1 MPSKGRTAK
10 TRLAILIGLSVGGAF
25 IAIWSGVNLTQQ
37 QDRLDLQPTNTVAP
51 NDAAQNVSSENL
63 DSLLD
68 EEPRPWLLA
77 QSLPLKGPS
86 GHIGERFALGI
97 DTVLRDLNNRGG
109 IAGRPVK
116 IWRIDDG
123 YEPEN
128 TLRNSRLFAAEPE
141 VLALFGFFGTPT
153 SKAALPIAK
162 KAGLTL
168 VAPLTG
174 ASSLRTKGQIGV
186 LHFRASYAEEARRIV
201 DHLVNDGF
209 VRIAVAYQND
219 AYGKDVLASTVEALQ
234 THDLRAVSTAA
245 LPRNS
250 TETKQASKTIVKS
263 KPDALIVISLSKTMA
278 SLVNNVHRNGSR
290 PQLMTISPTGTKAL
304 FRDLPQAAAFGVG
317 VTQVVPF
324 PWDARHPDVA
334 SYQRLLR
341 QQQQNVEVEVE
352 VDFDFYSLEGFMAA
366 QWLVQ
371 AMETVAP
378 EITRD
383 RLMNELK
390 RTTPEL
396 HRSIDLI
403 FLGSDPWEP

>member
-1 MPSKGRTAK
+1 MAFQGRTLK
-10 TRLAILIGLSVGGAF
+10 TRLAIVLGLGMAGALF
-25 IAIWSGVNLTQQ
+25 AIWSGVNLKTKQV
-37 QDRLDLQPTNTVAP
+37 DFGSAKTTTIVS
-51 NDAAQNVSSENL
+51 NDADRSVGSEDL
-63 DSLLD
+63 DSLLN
-68 EEPRPWLLA
+68 EVPRPWLLA
-77 QSLPLKGPS
+77 QSVPLKGPS
-86 GHIGERFALGI
+86 GNIGERFALGI

-116 IWRIDDG
+116 VWRIDDG

-128 TLRNSRLFAAEPE
+128 TLRNTRWFAAEPD

-174 ASSLRTKGQIGV
+174 ASVLRAQGQTGV
-186 LHFRASYAEEARRIV
+186 LHFRASYGEEARRIV
-201 DHLVNDGF
+201 NHLVNDGF

-219 AYGKDVLASTVEALQ
+219 AYGKDVLASTVKALQ

-250 TETKQASKTIVKS
+250 TETTQAAGTIVKS

-278 SLVNNVHRNGSR
+278 SLVNNVHRSGSR
-290 PQLMTISPTGTKAL
+290 PQLMTISPAGTKAL

-334 SYQRLLR
+334 SYQRQLR
-341 QQQQNVEVEVE
+341 QQQPDGD

-366 QWLVQ
+366 QWLVK
-371 AMETVAP
+371 AMEAIAP
-378 EITRD
+378 DITRQ
-383 RLMNELK
+383 RLVNELK
-390 RTTPEL
+390 RTTPGL
-396 HRSIDLI
+396 HRTIDLV

>member
-1 MPSKGRTAK
+1 MAFQGRTLK
-10 TRLAILIGLSVGGAF
+10 TRLAIVLGLGMAGALF
-25 IAIWSGVNLTQQ
+25 AIWSGVNLKTKQV
-37 QDRLDLQPTNTVAP
+37 DFGTAKTTTIVS
-51 NDAAQNVSSENL
+51 NDADRSVGSENL
-63 DSLLD
+63 DSLLN
-68 EEPRPWLLA
+68 EVPRPWLLA
-77 QSLPLKGPS
+77 QSVPLKGPS
-86 GHIGERFALGI
+86 GNIGERFALGI

-116 IWRIDDG
+116 VWRIDDG

-128 TLRNSRLFAAEPE
+128 TLRNTRSFADEPA

-153 SKAALPIAK
+153 TKAALPIAK
-162 KAGLTL
+162 TAGLTL

-174 ASSLRTKGQIGV
+174 ASALRAEGQTGV
-186 LHFRASYAEEARRIV
+186 LHFRASYREEAQRIV
-201 DHLVNDGF
+201 NHLVNDGF

-250 TETKQASKTIVKS
+250 TETKQASETIVKS

-341 QQQQNVEVEVE
+341 QQQQDGE

-366 QWLVQ
+366 QWLVR
-371 AMETVAP
+371 AMEAIAP
-378 EITRD
+378 DVTRE
-383 RLMNELK
+383 RLMSELE
-390 RTTPEL
+390 RTTPGL
-396 HRSIDLI
+396 HRSIDLV

>member
-1 MPSKGRTAK
+1 MAFQGRALSPPQTIVLG
-10 TRLAILIGLSVGGAF
+10 LAIGGALF
-25 IAIWSGVNLTQQ
+25 AIWSGVNQITKQE
-37 QDRLDLQPTNTVAP
+37 RLEP
-51 NDAAQNVSSENL
+51 AQSSSMTSNEAGRSLASENL
-63 DSLLD
+63 DSLLN

-97 DTVLRDLNNRGG
+97 DTVLRELNDRGG

-116 IWRIDDG
+116 VWRIDDG

-128 TLRNSRLFAAEPE
+128 TLRNTRLFAAEPD

-162 KAGLTL
+162 TAGLTL

-174 ASSLRTKGQIGV
+174 ASALREQGQTGV

-201 DHLVNDGF
+201 NHLVNDGF

-219 AYGKDVLASTVEALQ
+219 AYGKDVLASTVEALKK
-234 THDLRAVSTAA
+234 HNLSAVSTAA

-250 TETKQASKTIVKS
+250 IETTQAANTIIKS

-278 SLVNNVHRNGSR
+278 SLVNNLHRNGSR

-341 QQQQNVEVEVE
+341 HQQQDGE

-366 QWLVQ
+366 QWLVE
-371 AMETVAP
+371 AMESIAP
-378 EITRD
+378 DITRD
-383 RLMNELK
+383 RLVDELR
-390 RTTPEL
+390 RTTPGL
-396 HRSIDLI
+396 HRSIDLV

>member
-390 RTTPEL
+390 RTTPKL
-396 HRSIDLI
+396 HRSIDLV

>member
-1 MPSKGRTAK
+1 MAFQGRTLK
-10 TRLAILIGLSVGGAF
+10 TRLAIVLGLGMAGALF
-25 IAIWSGVNLTQQ
+25 AIWSGVNLTTKQV
-37 QDRLDLQPTNTVAP
+37 DFGTAKTTTIVS
-51 NDAAQNVSSENL
+51 NDADKSVSSENL

-68 EEPRPWLLA
+68 EKPRPWLLA

-86 GHIGERFALGI
+86 GNIGERFALGI

-116 IWRIDDG
+116 VWRIDDG

-128 TLRNSRLFAAEPE
+128 TLRNTRSFAEEPD

-162 KAGLTL
+162 EAGLTL

-174 ASSLRTKGQIGV
+174 ASALRTEGQTGV
-186 LHFRASYAEEARRIV
+186 LHFRASYREEAQRIV
-201 DHLVNDGF
+201 NHLVNDGF

-250 TETKQASKTIVKS
+250 TETKQASETIVKS

-341 QQQQNVEVEVE
+341 QQQQDLEIE

-371 AMETVAP
+371 AMETIAP

-396 HRSIDLI
+396 HRSIDLV

>member
-1 MPSKGRTAK
+1 MAFQGRTLK
-10 TRLAILIGLSVGGAF
+10 TRLAIVLGLGMAGALF
-25 IAIWSGVNLTQQ
+25 AIWSGVNLTTKQV
-37 QDRLDLQPTNTVAP
+37 DFGTAKTTTIVS
-51 NDAAQNVSSENL
+51 NDADQSVSSENL

-68 EEPRPWLLA
+68 EKPRPWLLA

-86 GHIGERFALGI
+86 GNIGERFALGI

-116 IWRIDDG
+116 VWRIDDG

-128 TLRNSRLFAAEPE
+128 TLRNTRSFAEEPD

-162 KAGLTL
+162 EAGLTL

-174 ASSLRTKGQIGV
+174 ASALRTEGQTGV
-186 LHFRASYAEEARRIV
+186 LHFRASYREEAQRIV
-201 DHLVNDGF
+201 NHLVNDGF

-250 TETKQASKTIVKS
+250 TETKQASETIVKS

-324 PWDARHPDVA
+324 PWDARHPAVA

-341 QQQQNVEVEVE
+341 QQQQDVEVE

-396 HRSIDLI
+396 HRSIDLV

>member
-1 MPSKGRTAK
+1 MAFQGRTLK
-10 TRLAILIGLSVGGAF
+10 TRLAIVIGLGMAGALF
-25 IAIWSGVNLTQQ
+25 AIWSGVNLKTKQV
-37 QDRLDLQPTNTVAP
+37 DFGTAKTTTIVS
-51 NDAAQNVSSENL
+51 NDADRSVGSEDL
-63 DSLLD
+63 DSLLN
-68 EEPRPWLLA
+68 EVPRPWLLA

-86 GHIGERFALGI
+86 GNIGERFALGI

-116 IWRIDDG
+116 VWRIDDG

-128 TLRNSRLFAAEPE
+128 TLRNTRWFAAKPD

-174 ASSLRTKGQIGV
+174 ASALRAQGQTGV
-186 LHFRASYAEEARRIV
+186 LHFRASYGEEARRIV
-201 DHLVNDGF
+201 NHLVNDGF

-234 THDLRAVSTAA
+234 THDLHAVSTAA

-250 TETKQASKTIVKS
+250 TETTQAAETIVKS

-278 SLVNNVHRNGSR
+278 SLVNNVHRSGSR

-341 QQQQNVEVEVE
+341 QQQQDGE

-366 QWLVQ
+366 QWLVR
-371 AMETVAP
+371 AMEAIAP
-378 EITRD
+378 DVTRE
-383 RLMNELK
+383 RLMSELE
-390 RTTPEL
+390 RTTPGL
-396 HRSIDLI
+396 HRSIDLV

>member
-1 MPSKGRTAK
+1 MAFQGRTLK
-10 TRLAILIGLSVGGAF
+10 TRLAIVLGLGMAGALF
-25 IAIWSGVNLTQQ
+25 AIWSGVNLTTKQV
-37 QDRLDLQPTNTVAP
+37 DFGTAKTTTIVS
-51 NDAAQNVSSENL
+51 NDADQSVSSENL

-68 EEPRPWLLA
+68 EKPRPWLLA

-86 GHIGERFALGI
+86 GNIGERFALGI

-116 IWRIDDG
+116 VWRIDDG

-128 TLRNSRLFAAEPE
+128 TLRNTRSFAEEPD

-162 KAGLTL
+162 EAGLTL

-174 ASSLRTKGQIGV
+174 ASALRTEGQTGV
-186 LHFRASYAEEARRIV
+186 LHFRASYREEAQRIV
-201 DHLVNDGF
+201 NHLVNDGF

-250 TETKQASKTIVKS
+250 TETKQASETIVKS

-341 QQQQNVEVEVE
+341 QQQQDLEIE

-371 AMETVAP
+371 AMETIAP

-396 HRSIDLI
+396 HRSIDLV

>member
-1 MPSKGRTAK
+1 MAFQGRALSPPLTIVLG
-10 TRLAILIGLSVGGAF
+10 LAIGGALF
-25 IAIWSGVNLTQQ
+25 ALWSGVNQTTKQE
-37 QDRLDLQPTNTVAP
+37 RLEP
-51 NDAAQNVSSENL
+51 AQSSSMTSNEAGRSLASENL
-63 DSLLD
+63 DSLLN

-97 DTVLRDLNNRGG
+97 DTVLRELNDRGG

-116 IWRIDDG
+116 VWRIDDG

-128 TLRNSRLFAAEPE
+128 TLRNTRLFAAEPD

-162 KAGLTL
+162 TAGLTL

-174 ASSLRTKGQIGV
+174 ASALREQGQTGV

-201 DHLVNDGF
+201 NHLVNDGF

-219 AYGKDVLASTVEALQ
+219 AYGKDVLASTVEALKK
-234 THDLRAVSTAA
+234 HNLSAVSTAA

-250 TETKQASKTIVKS
+250 IETTQAADTIIKS

-278 SLVNNVHRNGSR
+278 SLVNNLHRNSSR

-341 QQQQNVEVEVE
+341 HQQQDGE

-366 QWLVQ
+366 QWLVE
-371 AMETVAP
+371 AMESIAP
-378 EITRD
+378 DITRD
-383 RLMNELK
+383 RLVDELR
-390 RTTPEL
+390 RTTPGL
-396 HRSIDLI
+396 HRSIDLV

>member
-1 MPSKGRTAK
+1 MAFQGRTLK
-10 TRLAILIGLSVGGAF
+10 TRLAIVLGLGMAGALF
-25 IAIWSGVNLTQQ
+25 AIWSGVNLTTKQV
-37 QDRLDLQPTNTVAP
+37 DFGTAKTTTIVS
-51 NDAAQNVSSENL
+51 NDADQSVSSENL

-68 EEPRPWLLA
+68 EKPRPWLLA

-86 GHIGERFALGI
+86 GNIGERFALGI

-116 IWRIDDG
+116 VWRIDDG

-128 TLRNSRLFAAEPE
+128 TLRNTRSFAEEPD

-162 KAGLTL
+162 EAGLTL

-174 ASSLRTKGQIGV
+174 ASALRTEGQTGV
-186 LHFRASYAEEARRIV
+186 LHFRASYREEAQRIV
-201 DHLVNDGF
+201 HHLVNDGF

-250 TETKQASKTIVKS
+250 TETKQASETIVKS

-341 QQQQNVEVEVE
+341 QQQQDLEIE

-371 AMETVAP
+371 AMETIAP

-396 HRSIDLI
+396 HRSIDLV

>member
-1 MPSKGRTAK
+1 MAFQGRALSPPQTIVLG
-10 TRLAILIGLSVGGAF
+10 LAIGGALF
-25 IAIWSGVNLTQQ
+25 AIWSGVNQTTKQE
-37 QDRLDLQPTNTVAP
+37 RLEP
-51 NDAAQNVSSENL
+51 AQSSSMTSNEAGRSLASENL
-63 DSLLD
+63 DSLLN

-97 DTVLRDLNNRGG
+97 DTALRELNHRGG

-116 IWRIDDG
+116 VWRIDDG

-128 TLRNSRLFAAEPE
+128 TLHNTRLFAAEPD

-162 KAGLTL
+162 TAGLTL

-174 ASSLRTKGQIGV
+174 ASALRAQGQTGV

-201 DHLVNDGF
+201 NHLVNDGF

-219 AYGKDVLASTVEALQ
+219 AYGKDVLASTVEALKK
-234 THDLRAVSTAA
+234 HNLSAVSTAA

-250 TETKQASKTIVKS
+250 IETKQAADTIIKS

-278 SLVNNVHRNGSR
+278 SLVNNLHRNGSR

-341 QQQQNVEVEVE
+341 QQQQDGE

-366 QWLVQ
+366 QWLVE
-371 AMETVAP
+371 AMESIAP
-378 EITRD
+378 DINRD
-383 RLMNELK
+383 RLVDELR
-390 RTTPEL
+390 RTTPGL
-396 HRSIDLI
+396 HRSIDLV

>member
-1 MPSKGRTAK
+1 MAFQGRTLK
-10 TRLAILIGLSVGGAF
+10 TRLAIVLGLGMAGALF
-25 IAIWSGVNLTQQ
+25 AIWSGVSLTTKQV
-37 QDRLDLQPTNTVAP
+37 DFGTAKTTTIVS
-51 NDAAQNVSSENL
+51 NDADRSVGSKDL
-63 DSLLD
+63 DSLLN
-68 EEPRPWLLA
+68 EVPRPWLLA

-86 GHIGERFALGI
+86 GNIGERFALGI

-116 IWRIDDG
+116 VWRIDDG

-128 TLRNSRLFAAEPE
+128 TLRNTRWFAAEPD

-174 ASSLRTKGQIGV
+174 ASALRAQGQTGV
-186 LHFRASYAEEARRIV
+186 LHFRASYGEEARRIV
-201 DHLVNDGF
+201 NHLVNDGF

-250 TETKQASKTIVKS
+250 TETTQAAETIVKS

-278 SLVNNVHRNGSR
+278 SLVNNVHRSGSR

-341 QQQQNVEVEVE
+341 QQQPDGD

-366 QWLVQ
+366 QWIVK
-371 AMETVAP
+371 AMEAIAP
-378 EITRD
+378 DVTRE
-383 RLMNELK
+383 RLVNELR
-390 RTTPEL
+390 RTTPGL
-396 HRSIDLI
+396 HRTVDLV

>member
-1 MPSKGRTAK
+1 MAFQGRALSPPQTIVLG
-10 TRLAILIGLSVGGAF
+10 LAIGGALF
-25 IAIWSGVNLTQQ
+25 AIWSGVNQTTKQE
-37 QDRLDLQPTNTVAP
+37 RLEP
-51 NDAAQNVSSENL
+51 AQSSSMTSNEAGRSLASENL
-63 DSLLD
+63 DSLLN

-97 DTVLRDLNNRGG
+97 DTVLRELNDRGG

-116 IWRIDDG
+116 VWRIDDG

-128 TLRNSRLFAAEPE
+128 TLRNTRLFAAEPD

-162 KAGLTL
+162 TAGLTL

-174 ASSLRTKGQIGV
+174 ASALREQGQTGV

-201 DHLVNDGF
+201 NHLVNDGF

-219 AYGKDVLASTVEALQ
+219 AYGKDVLASTVEALKK
-234 THDLRAVSTAA
+234 HNLSAVSTPA

-250 TETKQASKTIVKS
+250 IETTQAADTIIKS

-278 SLVNNVHRNGSR
+278 SLVNNLHRNSSR

-341 QQQQNVEVEVE
+341 HQQQDGE

-366 QWLVQ
+366 QWLVE
-371 AMETVAP
+371 AMESIAP
-378 EITRD
+378 DITRD
-383 RLMNELK
+383 RLVDELR
-390 RTTPEL
+390 RTTPGL
-396 HRSIDLI
+396 HRSIDLV

>member
-1 MPSKGRTAK
+1 MAFQGRALSPPLTIV
-10 TRLAILIGLSVGGAF
+10 LGLTIGGALF
-25 IAIWSGVNLTQQ
+25 AIWSGVNQTTKQE
-37 QDRLDLQPTNTVAP
+37 RLEP
-51 NDAAQNVSSENL
+51 AQSSSMTSNEAGRSNASENI
-63 DSLLD
+63 DSLLN

-97 DTVLRDLNNRGG
+97 DTVLRELNDRGG

-116 IWRIDDG
+116 VWRIDDG

-128 TLRNSRLFAAEPE
+128 TLRNTRLFAAEPD

-162 KAGLTL
+162 TAGLTL

-174 ASSLRTKGQIGV
+174 ASALREQGQTGV

-201 DHLVNDGF
+201 HHLVNDGF

-219 AYGKDVLASTVEALQ
+219 AYGKDVLASTVEALKK
-234 THDLRAVSTAA
+234 HNLSAVSTAA

-250 TETKQASKTIVKS
+250 IETTQAADTIIKS

-278 SLVNNVHRNGSR
+278 SLVNNLHRNGSR

-341 QQQQNVEVEVE
+341 KQQQDGE

-366 QWLVQ
+366 QWLVE
-371 AMETVAP
+371 AMESIAP
-378 EITRD
+378 DVTRD
-383 RLMNELK
+383 RLIDELR
-390 RTTPEL
+390 RTTPGL
-396 HRSIDLI
+396 HRSIDLV

>member
-1 MPSKGRTAK
+1 MK
-10 TRLAILIGLSVGGAF
+10 TRLAIVLGLSMTGALF
-25 IAIWSGVNLTQQ
+25 AIWGGVNQTTK
-37 QDRLDLQPTNTVAP
+37 QDQFETAQTTTIAS
-51 NDAAQNVSSENL
+51 NDANRSVASENL

-86 GHIGERFALGI
+86 GLIGERFALGI
-97 DTVLRDLNNRGG
+97 DTVLRELNNRGG

-128 TLRNSRLFAAEPE
+128 TLRNTRWFAAEPD

-174 ASSLRTKGQIGV
+174 ASALRAQGQTGV
-186 LHFRASYAEEARRIV
+186 LHFRASYGEEARRIV
-201 DHLVNDGF
+201 NHLVNDGF

-219 AYGKDVLASTVEALQ
+219 AYGKDVLASTEKALQ
-234 THDLRAVSTAA
+234 SHDLRAVSTAA

-250 TETKQASKTIVKS
+250 TETTQAADTIVKS

-278 SLVNNVHRNGSR
+278 SLVNNVHRSGSR

-341 QQQQNVEVEVE
+341 QQQPDGD

-366 QWLVQ
+366 QWLVK
-371 AMETVAP
+371 AMEAIAP
-378 EITRD
+378 NVTRE
-383 RLMNELK
+383 RLMKELK
-390 RTTPEL
+390 RTTPGL
-396 HRSIDLI
+396 HRSIDLV

>member
-1 MPSKGRTAK
+1 MPSKGRTAN
-10 TRLAILIGLSVGGAF
+10 TRLAILIGLSVGGAL

-366 QWLVQ
+366 QWLVH

-390 RTTPEL
+390 RTTPKL
-396 HRSIDLI
+396 HRSIDLV

>member
-1 MPSKGRTAK
+1 MAFQGRALSPPLTIV
-10 TRLAILIGLSVGGAF
+10 LGIAIGGALF
-25 IAIWSGVNLTQQ
+25 AIWSGVNQTTKQE
-37 QDRLDLQPTNTVAP
+37 RLEP
-51 NDAAQNVSSENL
+51 AQSSSMTSNEAGRSLASENL
-63 DSLLD
+63 DSLLN

-77 QSLPLKGPS
+77 QSLPMKGTS

-97 DTVLRDLNNRGG
+97 DTVLRELNDRGG

-116 IWRIDDG
+116 VWRIDDG

-128 TLRNSRLFAAEPE
+128 TLRNTRLFAAEPD

-162 KAGLTL
+162 TAGLTL

-174 ASSLRTKGQIGV
+174 ASALREQGQTGV

-201 DHLVNDGF
+201 DYLVNDGF

-219 AYGKDVLASTVEALQ
+219 AYGKDVLASTVEALKK
-234 THDLRAVSTAA
+234 HNLSAVSTAA

-250 TETKQASKTIVKS
+250 IETTQAADTIIKS

-278 SLVNNVHRNGSR
+278 SLVNNLHRNGNR

-341 QQQQNVEVEVE
+341 QQQQDGE

-366 QWLVQ
+366 QWLVE
-371 AMETVAP
+371 AMESIAP
-378 EITRD
+378 DVTRD
-383 RLMNELK
+383 RLVDELR
-390 RTTPEL
+390 RTTPGL
-396 HRSIDLI
+396 HRSIDLV

>member
-1 MPSKGRTAK
+1 MAFQGRTLK
-10 TRLAILIGLSVGGAF
+10 TRLAIVLGLGMAGALF
-25 IAIWSGVNLTQQ
+25 AIWSGVNLKTKQV
-37 QDRLDLQPTNTVAP
+37 DFGTAKTTTIVS
-51 NDAAQNVSSENL
+51 NDADQSVSSENL

-68 EEPRPWLLA
+68 EKPRPWLLA

-86 GHIGERFALGI
+86 GNIGERFALGI

-116 IWRIDDG
+116 VWRIDDG

-128 TLRNSRLFAAEPE
+128 TLRNTRSFAEEPD

-162 KAGLTL
+162 EAGLTL

-174 ASSLRTKGQIGV
+174 ASALRTEGQTGV
-186 LHFRASYAEEARRIV
+186 LHFRASYREEAQRIV
-201 DHLVNDGF
+201 NHLVNDGF

-250 TETKQASKTIVKS
+250 TETKQASETIVKS

-341 QQQQNVEVEVE
+341 QQQQDLEIE

-371 AMETVAP
+371 AMETIAP

-396 HRSIDLI
+396 HRSIDLV

>member
-1 MPSKGRTAK
+1 MALQGRTLK
-10 TRLAILIGLSVGGAF
+10 TRLAIVLGLSMTGALF
-25 IAIWSGVNLTQQ
+25 AIWGGVNQTTK
-37 QDRLDLQPTNTVAP
+37 QDQFETAQTTTIAS
-51 NDAAQNVSSENL
+51 NDANRSVASENL

-86 GHIGERFALGI
+86 GLIGERFALGI
-97 DTVLRDLNNRGG
+97 DTVLRELNKRGG

-128 TLRNSRLFAAEPE
+128 TLRNTRWFAAEPD

-174 ASSLRTKGQIGV
+174 ASALRAQGQTGV
-186 LHFRASYAEEARRIV
+186 LHFRASYGEEARRIV
-201 DHLVNDGF
+201 NHLVNDGF

-219 AYGKDVLASTVEALQ
+219 AYGKDVLASTEKALQ
-234 THDLRAVSTAA
+234 SHDLRAVSTAA

-250 TETKQASKTIVKS
+250 TETTQAADTIVKS

-278 SLVNNVHRNGSR
+278 SLVNNVHRSGSR

-341 QQQQNVEVEVE
+341 QQQPDGD

-366 QWLVQ
+366 QWLVK
-371 AMETVAP
+371 AMEAIAP
-378 EITRD
+378 NVTRE
-383 RLMNELK
+383 RLMKELK
-390 RTTPEL
+390 RTTPGL
-396 HRSIDLI
+396 HRSIDLV

>member
-10 TRLAILIGLSVGGAF
+10 TRLAILIGLSVGGALF
-25 IAIWSGVNLTQQ
+25 AIWSGVNLTQQ
-37 QDRLDLQPTNTVAP
+37 QDRLDVQPTNTVAP

-68 EEPRPWLLA
+68 EKPRPWLLA

-209 VRIAVAYQND
+209 VRIAVAYQDD
-219 AYGKDVLASTVEALQ
+219 AYGKDVLASTLEALK
-234 THDLRAVSTAA
+234 THNLSAVSTAA

-250 TETKQASKTIVKS
+250 TETTQAADTLVKS

-278 SLVNNVHRNGSR
+278 SLVNNLHRNNSR

-341 QQQQNVEVEVE
+341 QQQQDVEVE

-378 EITRD
+378 EITRG

>member
-1 MPSKGRTAK
+1 MAFQGRALSPPLTIV
-10 TRLAILIGLSVGGAF
+10 LGIAIGGALF
-25 IAIWSGVNLTQQ
+25 AIWSGVNQTTKQE
-37 QDRLDLQPTNTVAP
+37 RLEP
-51 NDAAQNVSSENL
+51 AQSSSMTSNEAGRSLASENL
-63 DSLLD
+63 DSLLN

-97 DTVLRDLNNRGG
+97 DTVLRELNDRGG

-116 IWRIDDG
+116 VWRIDDG

-128 TLRNSRLFAAEPE
+128 TLRNTRLFAAEPD

-162 KAGLTL
+162 TAGLTL

-174 ASSLRTKGQIGV
+174 ASALREQGQTGV

-201 DHLVNDGF
+201 NHLVNDGF

-219 AYGKDVLASTVEALQ
+219 AYGKDVLASTVEALKK
-234 THDLRAVSTAA
+234 HNLSAVSTAA
-245 LPRNS
+245 LPRIS
-250 TETKQASKTIVKS
+250 IETTQAADTIIKS

-278 SLVNNVHRNGSR
+278 SLVNNLHRNGSR

-341 QQQQNVEVEVE
+341 HQQQDGE

-366 QWLVQ
+366 QWLVE
-371 AMETVAP
+371 AMESIAP
-378 EITRD
+378 DVTRD
-383 RLMNELK
+383 RLVDELR
-390 RTTPEL
+390 RTTPGL
-396 HRSIDLI
+396 HRSIDLV

>member
-1 MPSKGRTAK
+1 MAFQGRP
-10 TRLAILIGLSVGGAF
+10 LPPPVAIVLGLSIGGALF
-25 IAIWSGVNLTQQ
+25 AIWSGVNLT
-37 QDRLDLQPTNTVAP
+37 TNQEPFEPAP
-51 NDAAQNVSSENL
+51 NTSIASNEAERSVASENL
-63 DSLLD
+63 DSLLN

-97 DTVLRDLNNRGG
+97 DTVLRELNNRGG

-116 IWRIDDG
+116 VWRIDDG

-128 TLRNSRLFAAEPE
+128 TLRNTRFFAAEPD

-162 KAGLTL
+162 TAGLTL

-174 ASSLRTKGQIGV
+174 ASALRAQGQTGV

-201 DHLVNDGF
+201 NHLVNDGF

-219 AYGKDVLASTVEALQ
+219 AYGKDVLASTVEALKK
-234 THDLRAVSTAA
+234 HNLSAVSTAA

-250 TETKQASKTIVKS
+250 IETKQAADTIIKS

-278 SLVNNVHRNGSR
+278 SLVNNLHRNGSR

-341 QQQQNVEVEVE
+341 QQQQDGE

-366 QWLVQ
+366 QWLVE
-371 AMETVAP
+371 AMESIAP
-378 EITRD
+378 DINRD
-383 RLMNELK
+383 RLVDELR
-390 RTTPEL
+390 RTTPGL
-396 HRSIDLI
+396 HRSIDLV

>member
-10 TRLAILIGLSVGGAF
+10 TRLAILIGLSVGGAL

-63 DSLLD
+63 ASLLD

-174 ASSLRTKGQIGV
+174 ASSLRTKGQSGV

-250 TETKQASKTIVKS
+250 TETTQAADTIVKS

-341 QQQQNVEVEVE
+341 QQQQNVEVEV
-352 VDFDFYSLEGFMAA
+352 DFDFYSLEGFMAA

-390 RTTPEL
+390 RTTPKL
-396 HRSIDLI
+396 HRSIDLV

>member
-10 TRLAILIGLSVGGAF
+10 TRLAILIGLSVGGAL

-390 RTTPEL
+390 RTTPKL
-396 HRSIDLI
+396 HRSIDLV

>member
-10 TRLAILIGLSVGGAF
+10 TRLAILIGLSVGGALF
-25 IAIWSGVNLTQQ
+25 AIWSGVNLTQQ
-37 QDRLDLQPTNTVAP
+37 QDRLDVQPTNTVAP

-68 EEPRPWLLA
+68 EKPRPWLLA

-209 VRIAVAYQND
+209 VRIAVAYQDD
-219 AYGKDVLASTVEALQ
+219 AYGKDVLASTLEALK
-234 THDLRAVSTAA
+234 THNLSAVSTAA

-250 TETKQASKTIVKS
+250 TETTQAADTLVKS

-278 SLVNNVHRNGSR
+278 SLVNNLHRNNSR

-341 QQQQNVEVEVE
+341 QQQQDVEVE

>member
-10 TRLAILIGLSVGGAF
+10 TRLAILIGLSVGGAL

-63 DSLLD
+63 ASLLD

-219 AYGKDVLASTVEALQ
+219 TYGKDVLASTVEALQ

-250 TETKQASKTIVKS
+250 TETTQAADTIVKS

-341 QQQQNVEVEVE
+341 QQQQNVEVEV
-352 VDFDFYSLEGFMAA
+352 DFDFYSLEGFMAA

-390 RTTPEL
+390 RTTPKL
-396 HRSIDLI
+396 HRSIDLV

>member
-1 MPSKGRTAK
+1 MAFQGRTLK
-10 TRLAILIGLSVGGAF
+10 TRLAIVLGLGMAGALF
-25 IAIWSGVNLTQQ
+25 AIWSGVNLTTKQV
-37 QDRLDLQPTNTVAP
+37 DFGTAKTTTIVS
-51 NDAAQNVSSENL
+51 NDADQSVSSENL

-68 EEPRPWLLA
+68 EKPRPWLLA

-86 GHIGERFALGI
+86 GNIGERFALGI

-116 IWRIDDG
+116 VWRIDDG

-128 TLRNSRLFAAEPE
+128 TLRNTRSFAEEPD

-162 KAGLTL
+162 EAGLTL

-174 ASSLRTKGQIGV
+174 ASALRTEGQTGV
-186 LHFRASYAEEARRIV
+186 LHFRASYREEAQRIV
-201 DHLVNDGF
+201 NHLVNDGF

-250 TETKQASKTIVKS
+250 TETKQASETIVKS

-341 QQQQNVEVEVE
+341 QQQQDLEIE

-366 QWLVQ
+366 QWLIQ
-371 AMETVAP
+371 AMETIAP

-396 HRSIDLI
+396 HRSIDLV

>member
-1 MPSKGRTAK
+1 MAFQGRALSPPQTIVLG
-10 TRLAILIGLSVGGAF
+10 LAIGGALF
-25 IAIWSGVNLTQQ
+25 AIWSGVNQTTKQE
-37 QDRLDLQPTNTVAP
+37 RLEP
-51 NDAAQNVSSENL
+51 AQSSSMTSNEAGRSLASENL
-63 DSLLD
+63 DSLLN

-97 DTVLRDLNNRGG
+97 DTVLRELNDRGG

-116 IWRIDDG
+116 VWRIDDG

-128 TLRNSRLFAAEPE
+128 TLRNTRLFAAEPD

-162 KAGLTL
+162 TAGLTL

-174 ASSLRTKGQIGV
+174 ASALREQGQTGV

-201 DHLVNDGF
+201 NHLVNDGF

-219 AYGKDVLASTVEALQ
+219 AYGKDVLASTVEALKK
-234 THDLRAVSTAA
+234 HNLSAVSTAA

-250 TETKQASKTIVKS
+250 IETTQAADTIIKS

-278 SLVNNVHRNGSR
+278 SLVNNLHRNGSR

-341 QQQQNVEVEVE
+341 HQQQDGE

-366 QWLVQ
+366 QWLVE
-371 AMETVAP
+371 AMESIAP
-378 EITRD
+378 DITRD
-383 RLMNELK
+383 RLVDELR
-390 RTTPEL
+390 RTTPGL
-396 HRSIDLI
+396 HRSIDLV

>member
-1 MPSKGRTAK
+1 MAFQGRPLK
-10 TRLAILIGLSVGGAF
+10 TRLTIVLGLSMTGALF
-25 IAIWSGVNLTQQ
+25 AIWSGINRTTE
-37 QDRLDLQPTNTVAP
+37 QDRFETAQTTTIASNDVNRSVA
-51 NDAAQNVSSENL
+51 SEDL
-63 DSLLD
+63 DSLLN
-68 EEPRPWLLA
+68 ENPRPWLLA
-77 QSLPLKGPS
+77 QSLPLKGQS
-86 GHIGERFALGI
+86 GNIGERFALGI
-97 DTVLRDLNNRGG
+97 DTVLRELNNRGG
-109 IAGRPVK
+109 IAGRPIKV
-116 IWRIDDG
+116 WRIDDG

-128 TLRNSRLFAAEPE
+128 TLRNTRLFVAEPE

-153 SKAALPIAK
+153 SEAALPIANT
-162 KAGLTL
+162 AGLTL

-174 ASSLRTKGQIGV
+174 ASSLRAKGQTAV
-186 LHFRASYAEEARRIV
+186 LHFRASYAKEAQRIV
-201 DHLVNDGF
+201 NHLVNDGF

-219 AYGKDVLASTVEALQ
+219 AYGKDVLASTVEALK
-234 THDLRAVSTAA
+234 THNLSAVSTAE

-250 TETKQASKTIVKS
+250 TETTQAANTIVKS

-278 SLVNNVHRNGSR
+278 SLVNNLHRSGSR

-341 QQQQNVEVEVE
+341 QQEDPEIE

-371 AMETVAP
+371 AMETIAP

-383 RLMNELK
+383 RLMKELK
-390 RTTPEL
+390 RTTPGL
-396 HRSIDLI
+396 HRSIDLV

>member
-1 MPSKGRTAK
+1 MAFQGRTLK
-10 TRLAILIGLSVGGAF
+10 TRLAIVLGLGMAGALF
-25 IAIWSGVNLTQQ
+25 AIWSGVNLTTKQV
-37 QDRLDLQPTNTVAP
+37 DFGTAKTTTIVS
-51 NDAAQNVSSENL
+51 NDADQSVSSENL

-68 EEPRPWLLA
+68 EKPRPWLLA

-86 GHIGERFALGI
+86 GNIGERFALGI

-116 IWRIDDG
+116 VWRIDDG

-128 TLRNSRLFAAEPE
+128 TLRNTRSFAEEPD

-162 KAGLTL
+162 EAGLTL

-174 ASSLRTKGQIGV
+174 ASALRTEGQTGV
-186 LHFRASYAEEARRIV
+186 LHFRASYREEAQRIV
-201 DHLVNDGF
+201 NHLVNDGF

-250 TETKQASKTIVKS
+250 TETKQASETIVKS

-341 QQQQNVEVEVE
+341 QQEDPEIE

-371 AMETVAP
+371 AMETIAP

-396 HRSIDLI
+396 HRSIDLV

>member
-1 MPSKGRTAK
+1 MAFQGRTLK
-10 TRLAILIGLSVGGAF
+10 TRLAIVLGLGMAGALF
-25 IAIWSGVNLTQQ
+25 AIWSGVNLTTKQVDFGTAKTTTIVSNNADQ
-37 QDRLDLQPTNTVAP
+37 S
-51 NDAAQNVSSENL
+51 VSSENL

-68 EEPRPWLLA
+68 EKPRPWLLA

-86 GHIGERFALGI
+86 GNIGERFALGI

-116 IWRIDDG
+116 VWRIDDG

-128 TLRNSRLFAAEPE
+128 TLRNTRSFAEEPD

-162 KAGLTL
+162 EAGLTL

-174 ASSLRTKGQIGV
+174 ASALRTEGQTGV
-186 LHFRASYAEEARRIV
+186 LHFRASYREEAQRIV
-201 DHLVNDGF
+201 NHLVNDGF

-250 TETKQASKTIVKS
+250 TETKQASETIVKS

-341 QQQQNVEVEVE
+341 QQQQDLEIE

-371 AMETVAP
+371 AMETIAP

-396 HRSIDLI
+396 HRSIDLV

>member
-1 MPSKGRTAK
+1 MAFQGRP
-10 TRLAILIGLSVGGAF
+10 LPPPVAIVLGLSIGGALF
-25 IAIWSGVNLTQQ
+25 AIWSGVNLT
-37 QDRLDLQPTNTVAP
+37 TNQEPFEPAP
-51 NDAAQNVSSENL
+51 NTSIASNEAERSVASENL
-63 DSLLD
+63 DSLLN

-97 DTVLRDLNNRGG
+97 DTVLRELNNRGG

-116 IWRIDDG
+116 VWRIDDG

-128 TLRNSRLFAAEPE
+128 TLRNTRFFAAEPD

-174 ASSLRTKGQIGV
+174 ASALRAQGQTGV

-201 DHLVNDGF
+201 NHLVNDGF

-219 AYGKDVLASTVEALQ
+219 AYGKDVLASTVEALKK
-234 THDLRAVSTAA
+234 HNLSAVSTAP

-250 TETKQASKTIVKS
+250 IETKQAADTIIKS

-278 SLVNNVHRNGSR
+278 SLVNNLHRNGSR

-341 QQQQNVEVEVE
+341 KQQQDGE

-366 QWLVQ
+366 QWLVE
-371 AMETVAP
+371 AMESIAP
-378 EITRD
+378 DINRD
-383 RLMNELK
+383 RLVDELK
-390 RTTPEL
+390 RTTPNL
-396 HRSIDLI
+396 HRSIDLV

>member
-1 MPSKGRTAK
+1 MAFQGRTLK
-10 TRLAILIGLSVGGAF
+10 TRLSIVLGLGMAGALF
-25 IAIWSGVNLTQQ
+25 AIWSGVNLTTKQV
-37 QDRLDLQPTNTVAP
+37 DFGTAKTTTIVS
-51 NDAAQNVSSENL
+51 NDADQSVSSENL

-68 EEPRPWLLA
+68 EKPRPWLLA

-86 GHIGERFALGI
+86 GNIGERFALGI

-116 IWRIDDG
+116 VWRIDDG

-128 TLRNSRLFAAEPE
+128 TLRNTRSFAEEPD

-162 KAGLTL
+162 EAGLTL

-174 ASSLRTKGQIGV
+174 ASALRTEGQTGV
-186 LHFRASYAEEARRIV
+186 LHFRASYREEAQRIV
-201 DHLVNDGF
+201 NHLVNDGF

-250 TETKQASKTIVKS
+250 TETKQASETIVKS

-341 QQQQNVEVEVE
+341 QQQQDLEIE

-371 AMETVAP
+371 AMEMIAP

-396 HRSIDLI
+396 HRSIDLV

>member
-10 TRLAILIGLSVGGAF
+10 TRLAILIGLSVGGALF
-25 IAIWSGVNLTQQ
+25 AIWSGVNLTQQ
-37 QDRLDLQPTNTVAP
+37 QDRLDVQPTNTVAP

-68 EEPRPWLLA
+68 EKPRPWLLA

-153 SKAALPIAK
+153 SKAALPIAN

-209 VRIAVAYQND
+209 VRIAVAYQDD
-219 AYGKDVLASTVEALQ
+219 AYGKDVLASTLEALK
-234 THDLRAVSTAA
+234 THNLSAVSTAA

-250 TETKQASKTIVKS
+250 TETTQAADTLVKS

-278 SLVNNVHRNGSR
+278 SLVNNLHRNNSR

-341 QQQQNVEVEVE
+341 QQQQDVEVE

>member
-1 MPSKGRTAK
+1 MAFQGRALSPPLTIV
-10 TRLAILIGLSVGGAF
+10 LGLTIGGALF
-25 IAIWSGVNLTQQ
+25 AIWSGVNQTTKQE
-37 QDRLDLQPTNTVAP
+37 RLEP
-51 NDAAQNVSSENL
+51 AQSSSMTSNEAGRSLASENL
-63 DSLLD
+63 DSLLN

-97 DTVLRDLNNRGG
+97 DTVLRELNDRGG

-116 IWRIDDG
+116 VWRIDDG

-128 TLRNSRLFAAEPE
+128 TLRNTRLFAAEPD

-162 KAGLTL
+162 TAGLTL

-174 ASSLRTKGQIGV
+174 ASALREQGQTEV

-201 DHLVNDGF
+201 NHLVNDGF

-219 AYGKDVLASTVEALQ
+219 AYGKDVLASTVEALKK
-234 THDLRAVSTAA
+234 HNLSAVSTAA

-250 TETKQASKTIVKS
+250 IETTQAADTIIKS

-278 SLVNNVHRNGSR
+278 SLVNNLHRNGSR

-341 QQQQNVEVEVE
+341 KQQQDGE

-366 QWLVQ
+366 QWLVE
-371 AMETVAP
+371 AMESIAP
-378 EITRD
+378 DVTRD
-383 RLMNELK
+383 RLIDELR
-390 RTTPEL
+390 RTTPGL
-396 HRSIDLI
+396 HRSIDLV